1 MPKLN
6 SKPVKYLNRD
16 FGTLREDLITFSK
29 TYFPDLI
36 QDFNES
42 SPGMLFLEMSAYV
55 GDVLSYYT
63 DVQFKESL
71 LFEAEERKN
80 VLELA
85 QAVGY
90 QPKVSVPAQAIL
102 SAYQILPAIGSG
114 AENRPDYRYAMI
126 VEPGMVVG
134 SSFSSNVSFNTI
146 EYLDFTY
153 SSSLS
158 PTIVTVYEIDETTGD
173 PTFYLLEKQVKAS
186 SGTVKE
192 QEFIFTQPKP
202 YDAVKL
208 TDDNIIE
215 IISATDSSGNEW
227 TNVPYLSQET
237 ILKTVRNSK
246 RNDPELYN
254 YADETPYLL
263 KLSTV
268 PRRFTSRLLS
278 DNSYLIQ
285 FGAGTM
291 DTDDMDIIP
300 NPDLVGSAFSSLVDP
315 LPGTFDPSNFL
326 YTKTYGI
333 MPSNTTLN
341 VRYRIGGG
349 FTDNV
354 ESDILNTVIE
364 RNIYFASNN
373 LDTELSNLVLAS
385 FAVNNPTPANG
396 GRGAETLNEIKIN
409 ALGFM
414 NAQNRTVTKEDYIMR
429 ALTLPSNY
437 GSISKCYITQDDQL
451 NVENL
456 AIQQIKNP
464 NPLALNMYVLTYD
477 KNSKLTNVNDATKE
491 NLKVYI
497 SSNRILTDAINI
509 KNAYIINFGID
520 FDIVTLPSENNY
532 DVILR
537 CMVQLKNY
545 FDITNWQI
553 NQPIVISEVYNILDR
568 VPGVQ
573 TVVDVRFKN
582 LFDST
587 MGYSNVFYDFSLA
600 EKNGLIY
607 PSLDPSIFEIKY
619 PDTDIKG
626 RVVGL

>member
-6 SKPVKYLNRD
+6 SKPVKYINRD

-42 SPGMLFLEMSAYV
+42 SPGMMFLEMSAYV

-71 LFEAEERKN
+71 LFEAEEKKN
-80 VLELA
+80 VIELA
-85 QAVGY
+85 QSVGY
-90 QPKVSVPAQAIL
+90 QPRISVPAQATL
-102 SAYQILPAIGSG
+102 TTYQIVPAIGSG
-114 AENRPDYRYAMI
+114 EANRPDYNYALI
-126 VEPGMVVG
+126 IDPGMVVG
-134 SSFSSNVSFNTI
+134 SSFSSNVAFNTV

-158 PTIVTVYEIDETTGD
+158 PTNVTVYELDETTGD
-173 PTFYLLEKQVKAS
+173 PTFYLLEKKVRAS
-186 SGTVKE
+186 SGIIRQ
-192 QEFIFTQPKP
+192 QEFIFTDPKP
-202 YDAVKL
+202 YDAIKL
-208 TDDNIIE
+208 IDDNIIE
-215 IISATDSSGNEW
+215 IIDATDSEGNVW
-227 TNVPYLSQET
+227 THVPYLSQET
-237 ILKTVRNSK
+237 VLKTVRNSK
-246 RNDPELYN
+246 RNDPDLYN
-254 YADETPYLL
+254 YADATPYLL

-268 PRRFTSRLLS
+268 PRRFTTRLLS
-278 DNSYLIQ
+278 DASYLVQ

-291 DTDDMDIIP
+291 DTDDREIIP
-300 NPDLVGSAFSSLVDP
+300 NPDLVGSIFSNLINP
-315 LPGTFDPSNFL
+315 LPNTFDPSNFL
-326 YTKTYGI
+326 YTRTYGI
-333 MPSNTTLN
+333 MPANTTLN
-341 VRYRIGGG
+341 IRYRVGGG
-349 FTDNV
+349 FADNV

-364 RNIYFASNN
+364 RTSYLASTN

-385 FAVNNPTPANG
+385 FAVNNQQPANG
-396 GRGAETLNEIKIN
+396 GRGAETLNEIKSN
-409 ALGFM
+409 ALGFLS
-414 NAQNRTVTKEDYIMR
+414 AQNRTVTKEDYIMR

-437 GSISKCYITQDDQL
+437 GSIAKAYITQDDQL

-456 AIQQIKNP
+456 AIQQIRNP

-477 KNSKLTNVNDATKE
+477 KNLNLTNVNDATKE
-491 NLKVYI
+491 NLKTYI
-497 SSNRILTDAINI
+497 SMTRILTDGINI
-509 KNAYIINFGID
+509 KNGYIINFGID

-537 CMVQLKNY
+537 CVTQLKNY
-545 FDITNWQI
+545 FEISNWQI
-553 NQPIVISEVYNILDR
+553 NQPIVISEIYNILDR

-582 LFDST
+582 LFDSNL
-587 MGYSNVFYDFSLA
+587 GYSNNFYDFNLA

-619 PDTDIKG
+619 PDSDIKG